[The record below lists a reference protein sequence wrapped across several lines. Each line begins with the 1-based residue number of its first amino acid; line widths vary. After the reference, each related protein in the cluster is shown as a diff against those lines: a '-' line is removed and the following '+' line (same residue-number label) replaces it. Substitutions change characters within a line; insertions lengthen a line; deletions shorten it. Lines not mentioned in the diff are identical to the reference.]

1 MPQKLNLRR
10 DLGRTAHS
18 CMKLK
23 KVTAGAERSV
33 EHGGGFTF
41 VLVMRGLWFTGF
53 KGFVELRVYRVE
65 GFVKFRV
72 EGF

>member
-1 MPQKLNLRR
+1 
-10 DLGRTAHS
+10 
-18 CMKLK
+18 MKLK
-23 KVTAGAERSV
+23 KATAGSERSV

-65 GFVKFRV
+65 GFVGFRV
-72 EGF
+72 EGS